1 MPSVSKNQHRWRQWV
16 TDDHKLNVIDGASE
30 RLTWAWETDRDGSWS
45 YPVHTDQAF
54 FEIKEEIKNV
64 HPPSQAQPQ
73 RKHRKLRLKRTV
85 KNFSELISDRTVE
98 IVYESQNSGNYKDA
112 LNCAAFGQDRSARL
126 TFRRLLKAA
135 ETAFEIDQIG
145 IERFPK
151 PRIHLLHRRLLELAD
166 QLGLG
171 QLTHAGI
178 LEFLNDLCPCKS
190 RHTIEAIR
198 KLRKRARRGRP
209 KS

>member
-1 MPSVSKNQHRWRQWV
+1 MPSVSRNQHRWRQWL
-16 TDDHKLNVIDGASE
+16 TDDHKLNVIDGAKE

-54 FEIKEEIKNV
+54 FEIKEEINNV
-64 HPPSQAQPQ
+64 HPTSQPQ
-73 RKHRKLRLKRTV
+73 LQRKPRKLRLKRTV
-85 KNFSELISDRTVE
+85 KSFSELISDKTIE
-98 IVYESQNSGNYKDA
+98 IVYESHNSGNYKDA
-112 LNCAAFGQDRSARL
+112 LNCAVFGQDRAARL

-166 QLGLG
+166 QLGLSH
-171 QLTHAGI
+171 LTHAGI
-178 LEFLNDLCPCKS
+178 LEFLNDLCPCRS
-190 RHTIEAIR
+190 RHTMEAIR
-198 KLRKRARRGRP
+198 KLRKRSGSRK

>member
-1 MPSVSKNQHRWRQWV
+1 V
-16 TDDHKLNVIDGASE
+16 TDEHKLSVIDGARE
-30 RLTWAWETDRDGSWS
+30 HLTWAWETDRDGSWS

-64 HPPSQAQPQ
+64 HSPSQHQPQ
-73 RKHRKLRLKRTV
+73 RKSTKLRLKRTIQS
-85 KNFSELISDRTVE
+85 FSELISDRTVE

-126 TFRRLLKAA
+126 TFRRILKAA

-166 QLGLG
+166 QLGLSK
-171 QLTHAGI
+171 LTHAGI
-178 LEFLNDLCPCKS
+178 LEFLNDLCPCNS

-198 KLRKRARRGRP
+198 KLRKRAGRHRP